1 MENNEIL
8 DLLEQEYLQEYRKIQ
23 NRLLKKIRESS
34 YLNVELH
41 DIANQLYTAQLRSLH
56 PQDIYNGDET
66 AFINGIVRNV
76 PEPLLLKNKKS
87 KAGNRAV
94 ISILV
99 AVIIMISFYAISRS
113 VAIDDQR
120 KAMGYLQ
127 ESSNYRTIQQEIK
140 EEAVYTFQLKDVSSN
155 EGQKVYESEGNTI
168 YLSDVEEETDAYLI
182 YFEASGEFS
191 TQGGSIVSV
200 VSHDIEK
207 KHKAYE
213 LEGSVNVILD
223 SGMQELP
230 WMYLSVNK
238 TKNTDEYGFR
248 LSKALV
254 AGQSSVKLQLKDL
267 VKTTWTHKIV
277 SFRQSW

>member
-1 MENNEIL
+1 MDNNEIL

-41 DIANQLYTAQLRSLH
+41 DIANQLYTGQLKKQS
-56 PQDIYNGDET
+56 PQTIYNGDED
-66 AFINGIVRNV
+66 AFINSIMRNV
-76 PEPLLLKNKKS
+76 PEPLLLKNRKS

-94 ISILV
+94 IIILV

-127 ESSNYRTIQQEIK
+127 ESSSYRTIQQEIK
-140 EEAVYTFQLKDVSSN
+140 EEAVFTFDLKDVSAN

-168 YLSDVEEETDAYLI
+168 YISDVEEETGAYLI
-182 YFEASGEFS
+182 YFEAGGEFS
-191 TQGGSIVSV
+191 TTGGSIVSV

-213 LEGSVNVILD
+213 LEGSVNALLD
-223 SGMQELP
+223 SGSQELP
-230 WMYLSVNK
+230 WMYLSVDK
-238 TKNTDEYGFR
+238 TKNKDEYGFR
-248 LSKALV
+248 LDKSLV
-254 AGQSSVKLQLKDL
+254 EGKGSVKLQLKDL
-267 VKTTWTHKIV
+267 IKTTWTHK
-277 SFRQSW
+277 

>member
-1 MENNEIL
+1 MDNNEIL

-41 DIANQLYTAQLRSLH
+41 DIANQLYTAQLKKQN
-56 PQDIYNGDET
+56 PQAIYNGDED
-66 AFINGIVRNV
+66 AFINGIMRNV
-76 PEPLLLKNKKS
+76 PEPLLLKNRKS

-94 ISILV
+94 IIILV

-140 EEAVYTFQLKDVSSN
+140 EEAVFTFNLKDVSAN

-168 YLSDVEEETDAYLI
+168 YISDVEEETGAYLV
-182 YFEASGEFS
+182 YFEAGGEFS
-191 TQGGSIVSV
+191 TTGGSIVSV

-213 LEGSVNVILD
+213 LEGSVNALLD
-223 SGMQELP
+223 SGSQELP
-230 WMYLSVNK
+230 WMYLSVDK
-238 TKNTDEYGFR
+238 TKNKDEYGFR
-248 LSKALV
+248 LDKSLV
-254 AGQSSVKLQLKDL
+254 EGKGSVKLQLKDL
-267 VKTTWTHKIV
+267 IKTTWTHK
-277 SFRQSW
+277 

>member
-41 DIANQLYTAQLRSLH
+41 DIANQLYTAQLRSLQ

-140 EEAVYTFQLKDVSSN
+140 EEVVYTFQLKDVSSN

-238 TKNTDEYGFR
+238 TKNKDEYGFR
-248 LSKALV
+248 MDKSLV
-254 AGQSSVKLQLKDL
+254 EGKGSVKLHLKDL
-267 VKTTWTHKIV
+267 IKTTWTHK
-277 SFRQSW
+277 

>member
-41 DIANQLYTAQLRSLH
+41 DIANQLYTAQLRSLQ

-76 PEPLLLKNKKS
+76 PEPLLLKSKKS

-140 EEAVYTFQLKDVSSN
+140 EEVVYTFQLKDVSSN

-238 TKNTDEYGFR
+238 TKNKDEYGFR
-248 LSKALV
+248 MDKSLV
-254 AGQSSVKLQLKDL
+254 EGKGSVKLHLKDL
-267 VKTTWTHKIV
+267 IKTTWTHK
-277 SFRQSW
+277 

>member
-1 MENNEIL
+1 MENNELL

-41 DIANQLYTAQLRSLH
+41 DIANQLYTAQLRSLQ
-56 PQDIYNGDET
+56 PQDIYNGDEA
-66 AFINGIVRNV
+66 AFINGIVRSV

-94 ISILV
+94 IIILV

-140 EEAVYTFQLKDVSSN
+140 EEAVYTFRLKDVSSN

-191 TQGGSIVSV
+191 SQGGSIVSV

-238 TKNTDEYGFR
+238 TKNKDEYGFR

-254 AGQSSVKLQLKDL
+254 AGRSSVKLQLKDL
-267 VKTTWTHKIV
+267 VKTTWTHK
-277 SFRQSW
+277 

>member
-23 NRLLKKIRESS
+23 YRLLKKIRESS

-41 DIANQLYTAQLRSLH
+41 DIANQLYTAQLRSLQ

-76 PEPLLLKNKKS
+76 PEPLLLKSKKS

-127 ESSNYRTIQQEIK
+127 ESSNYRTIQQEIR

-238 TKNTDEYGFR
+238 TKNKDEYGFR
-248 LSKALV
+248 MDKSLV
-254 AGQSSVKLQLKDL
+254 EGKGSVKLHLKDL
-267 VKTTWTHKIV
+267 IKTTWTHK
-277 SFRQSW
+277 

>member
-41 DIANQLYTAQLRSLH
+41 DIANQLYTAQLRSLQ

-76 PEPLLLKNKKS
+76 PEPLLLKSKKS

-127 ESSNYRTIQQEIK
+127 ESSNYRTIQQEIR

-238 TKNTDEYGFR
+238 TKNKDEYGFR

-267 VKTTWTHKIV
+267 VKTTWTHK
-277 SFRQSW
+277 

>member
-41 DIANQLYTAQLRSLH
+41 EIANQLYTAQLRSLQ

-140 EEAVYTFQLKDVSSN
+140 KEAVYTFQLKDVSSN

-238 TKNTDEYGFR
+238 TKNKDEYGFR
-248 LSKALV
+248 LDKSLV
-254 AGQSSVKLQLKDL
+254 EGKGSVKLHLKDL
-267 VKTTWTHKIV
+267 IKTTWTHK
-277 SFRQSW
+277 

>member
-41 DIANQLYTAQLRSLH
+41 DIANQLYTAQLRSLQ
-56 PQDIYNGDET
+56 PQDIYNGDEA
-66 AFINGIVRNV
+66 AFINGIVRSV

-140 EEAVYTFQLKDVSSN
+140 EEAVYTFRLKDVSSN

-191 TQGGSIVSV
+191 SQGGSIVSV

-223 SGMQELP
+223 SGTQELP

-238 TKNTDEYGFR
+238 TKNKDEYGFR

-267 VKTTWTHKIV
+267 VKTTWTHK
-277 SFRQSW
+277 

>member
-41 DIANQLYTAQLRSLH
+41 DIANQLYTAQLRSLQ

-191 TQGGSIVSV
+191 TQGRSIVSV

-238 TKNTDEYGFR
+238 TKNKDEYGFR

-267 VKTTWTHKIV
+267 VKTTWTHK
-277 SFRQSW
+277 

>member
-1 MENNEIL
+1 M
-8 DLLEQEYLQEYRKIQ
+8 
-23 NRLLKKIRESS
+23 
-34 YLNVELH
+34 
-41 DIANQLYTAQLRSLH
+41 
-56 PQDIYNGDET
+56 
-66 AFINGIVRNV
+66 
-76 PEPLLLKNKKS
+76 
-87 KAGNRAV
+87 
-94 ISILV
+94 
-99 AVIIMISFYAISRS
+99 
-113 VAIDDQR
+113 
-120 KAMGYLQ
+120 
-127 ESSNYRTIQQEIK
+127 
-140 EEAVYTFQLKDVSSN
+140 YTFQLKDVSSN

-238 TKNTDEYGFR
+238 TKNKDECGFR

-267 VKTTWTHKIV
+267 VKTTWTHK
-277 SFRQSW
+277 

>member
-8 DLLEQEYLQEYRKIQ
+8 DLLEQQYLQENRKIQ

-41 DIANQLYTAQLRSLH
+41 DIANQLYTAQLRSLQ

-140 EEAVYTFQLKDVSSN
+140 EEVVYTFQLKDVSSN

-238 TKNTDEYGFR
+238 TKNKDEYGFR

-267 VKTTWTHKIV
+267 VKTTWTHK
-277 SFRQSW
+277 

>member
-1 MENNEIL
+1 MENNELL

-23 NRLLKKIRESS
+23 NRLLKKIRKSS

-41 DIANQLYTAQLRSLH
+41 DIANQLYTAQLRRLK
-56 PQDIYNGDET
+56 PQDIYNGDEA
-66 AFINGIVRNV
+66 AFINGIVRSV

-94 ISILV
+94 II
-99 AVIIMISFYAISRS
+99 
-113 VAIDDQR
+113 
-120 KAMGYLQ
+120 
-127 ESSNYRTIQQEIK
+127 
-140 EEAVYTFQLKDVSSN
+140 
-155 EGQKVYESEGNTI
+155 
-168 YLSDVEEETDAYLI
+168 
-182 YFEASGEFS
+182 EASGEFS

-238 TKNTDEYGFR
+238 TKNKDEYGFR

-267 VKTTWTHKIV
+267 VKTTWTHK
-277 SFRQSW
+277 

>member
-41 DIANQLYTAQLRSLH
+41 DIANQLYTAQLRSLQ

-238 TKNTDEYGFR
+238 TKNKDEYGFR
-248 LSKALV
+248 LSKSLV
-254 AGQSSVKLQLKDL
+254 AGRSSVKIQLKDL
-267 VKTTWTHKIV
+267 VKTTWTHK
-277 SFRQSW
+277 

>member
-1 MENNEIL
+1 MENNELL

-41 DIANQLYTAQLRSLH
+41 DIANQLYTAQLRSLQ
-56 PQDIYNGDET
+56 PQDIYNGDEA
-66 AFINGIVRNV
+66 AFINGIVRSV

-94 ISILV
+94 IIILV

-140 EEAVYTFQLKDVSSN
+140 EEVVYTFQLKDVSSN

-238 TKNTDEYGFR
+238 TKNKDEYGFR

-254 AGQSSVKLQLKDL
+254 AGRSSVKLQLKDL
-267 VKTTWTHKIV
+267 VKTTWTHK
-277 SFRQSW
+277 

>member
-1 MENNEIL
+1 MENNELL

-23 NRLLKKIRESS
+23 NRLLKKIRKSS

-41 DIANQLYTAQLRSLH
+41 DIANQLYTAQLRRLK
-56 PQDIYNGDET
+56 PQDIYNGDEA
-66 AFINGIVRNV
+66 AFINGIVRSV

-94 ISILV
+94 IIVLV
-99 AVIIMISFYAISRS
+99 AVIIMISFYALSRS

-140 EEAVYTFQLKDVSSN
+140 EEVVYTFQRKDVSSN

-238 TKNTDEYGFR
+238 TKNKDEYGFR

-267 VKTTWTHKIV
+267 VKTTWTHK
-277 SFRQSW
+277 

>member
-1 MENNEIL
+1 MENNELL

-41 DIANQLYTAQLRSLH
+41 DIANQLYTAQLRSLQ

-94 ISILV
+94 IIILV

-140 EEAVYTFQLKDVSSN
+140 EEAVYTFRLKDVSSN

-191 TQGGSIVSV
+191 SQGGSIVSV

-223 SGMQELP
+223 SGTQELP

-238 TKNTDEYGFR
+238 TKNKDEYGFR

-267 VKTTWTHKIV
+267 VKTTWTHK
-277 SFRQSW
+277 

>member
-41 DIANQLYTAQLRSLH
+41 DIANQLYTAQLRGLQ
-56 PQDIYNGDET
+56 PQAIYNGDEA
-66 AFINGIVRNV
+66 AFINGIVRSV

-87 KAGNRAV
+87 KTGNRAV
-94 ISILV
+94 ICILV

-127 ESSNYRTIQQEIK
+127 ESSNYRTMQQEIK

-213 LEGSVNVILD
+213 LEGSVNVLLD
-223 SGMQELP
+223 DGSQELP
-230 WMYLSVNK
+230 WTYLSVNK
-238 TKNTDEYGFR
+238 TKNKDEYGFR
-248 LSKALV
+248 LSKSLV
-254 AGQSSVKLQLKDL
+254 AGRSSVKIQLKDL
-267 VKTTWTHKIV
+267 VKTTWTHK
-277 SFRQSW
+277 

>member
-41 DIANQLYTAQLRSLH
+41 DIANQLYTAQLRSLQ

-140 EEAVYTFQLKDVSSN
+140 EEAVYTFQLKNVSSN

-238 TKNTDEYGFR
+238 TKNKDEYGFR
-248 LSKALV
+248 LDKSLV
-254 AGQSSVKLQLKDL
+254 EGKGSVKLHLKDL
-267 VKTTWTHKIV
+267 IKTTWTHK
-277 SFRQSW
+277 

>member
-8 DLLEQEYLQEYRKIQ
+8 DLLEQEYLQEYRKKQ

-41 DIANQLYTAQLRSLH
+41 DIANQLYTAQLRGLQ
-56 PQDIYNGDET
+56 PQAIYNGDEA
-66 AFINGIVRNV
+66 AFINGIVRSV

-87 KAGNRAV
+87 KTGNRAV
-94 ISILV
+94 ICILV

-127 ESSNYRTIQQEIK
+127 ESSNYRTMQQEIK

-213 LEGSVNVILD
+213 LEGSVNVLLD
-223 SGMQELP
+223 DGSQELP

-238 TKNTDEYGFR
+238 TKNKDEYGFR
-248 LSKALV
+248 LSKSLV
-254 AGQSSVKLQLKDL
+254 AGRSSVKLQLKDL
-267 VKTTWTHKIV
+267 VKTTWTHK
-277 SFRQSW
+277 

>member
-1 MENNEIL
+1 MENNELL

-23 NRLLKKIRESS
+23 NRLLKKIRKSS

-41 DIANQLYTAQLRSLH
+41 DIANQLYTAQLRSLQ
-56 PQDIYNGDET
+56 PQDIYNGDEA
-66 AFINGIVRNV
+66 AFINGIVRSV

-94 ISILV
+94 IIILV

-140 EEAVYTFQLKDVSSN
+140 EEAVYTFRLKDVSSN

-191 TQGGSIVSV
+191 SQGGSIVSV

-238 TKNTDEYGFR
+238 TKNKDEYGFR
-248 LSKALV
+248 LDKSLV
-254 AGQSSVKLQLKDL
+254 EGKGSVKLHLKDL
-267 VKTTWTHKIV
+267 IKTTWTHK
-277 SFRQSW
+277 

>member
-1 MENNEIL
+1 MENNELL

-41 DIANQLYTAQLRSLH
+41 DIANQLYTAQLRSLQ
-56 PQDIYNGDET
+56 PQDIYNGEEA
-66 AFINGIVRNV
+66 AFINGIVRSV

-94 ISILV
+94 IIILV

-140 EEAVYTFQLKDVSSN
+140 EEAVYTFRLKDVSSN

-191 TQGGSIVSV
+191 SQGGSIVSV

-223 SGMQELP
+223 SGTQELP

-238 TKNTDEYGFR
+238 TKNKDEYGFR

-254 AGQSSVKLQLKDL
+254 AGRSSVKLQLKDL
-267 VKTTWTHKIV
+267 VKTTWTHK
-277 SFRQSW
+277 

>member
-1 MENNEIL
+1 MENNELL

-23 NRLLKKIRESS
+23 NRLLKKIRKSS

-41 DIANQLYTAQLRSLH
+41 DIANQLYTAQLRRLK
-56 PQDIYNGDET
+56 PQDIYNGDEA
-66 AFINGIVRNV
+66 AFINGIVRSV

-94 ISILV
+94 IIVLV
-99 AVIIMISFYAISRS
+99 AVIIMISFYALSRS

-140 EEAVYTFQLKDVSSN
+140 EEAVYTFRLKDVSSN
-155 EGQKVYESEGNTI
+155 EGKKVYESEGNTI

-191 TQGGSIVSV
+191 SQGGSIVSV

-223 SGMQELP
+223 SGTQELP

-238 TKNTDEYGFR
+238 TKNKDEYGFR

-267 VKTTWTHKIV
+267 VKTTWTHK
-277 SFRQSW
+277 

>member
-41 DIANQLYTAQLRSLH
+41 DIANQLYTAQLRSLQ

-113 VAIDDQR
+113 VAIDDRVRQWAICRNPAIIVRYSR
-120 KAMGYLQ
+120 K
-127 ESSNYRTIQQEIK
+127 
-140 EEAVYTFQLKDVSSN
+140 
-155 EGQKVYESEGNTI
+155 
-168 YLSDVEEETDAYLI
+168 
-182 YFEASGEFS
+182 
-191 TQGGSIVSV
+191 
-200 VSHDIEK
+200 
-207 KHKAYE
+207 
-213 LEGSVNVILD
+213 
-223 SGMQELP
+223 
-230 WMYLSVNK
+230 
-238 TKNTDEYGFR
+238 
-248 LSKALV
+248 
-254 AGQSSVKLQLKDL
+254 
-267 VKTTWTHKIV
+267 
-277 SFRQSW
+277 

>member
-41 DIANQLYTAQLRSLH
+41 DIANQLYTAQLRSLQ

-140 EEAVYTFQLKDVSSN
+140 KEVVYTFQLKDVSSN

-238 TKNTDEYGFR
+238 TKNKDEYGFR
-248 LSKALV
+248 LDKSLV
-254 AGQSSVKLQLKDL
+254 EGKGSVKLHLKDL
-267 VKTTWTHKIV
+267 IKTTWTHK
-277 SFRQSW
+277 

>member
-1 MENNEIL
+1 
-8 DLLEQEYLQEYRKIQ
+8 
-23 NRLLKKIRESS
+23 
-34 YLNVELH
+34 
-41 DIANQLYTAQLRSLH
+41 
-56 PQDIYNGDET
+56 
-66 AFINGIVRNV
+66 
-76 PEPLLLKNKKS
+76 
-87 KAGNRAV
+87 
-94 ISILV
+94 
-99 AVIIMISFYAISRS
+99 MISFYAISRS

-140 EEAVYTFQLKDVSSN
+140 EEVVYTFQLKDVSSN

-238 TKNTDEYGFR
+238 TKNKDEYGFR

-267 VKTTWTHKIV
+267 VKTTWTHK
-277 SFRQSW
+277 

>member
-41 DIANQLYTAQLRSLH
+41 DIANQLYTAQLRSLQ
-56 PQDIYNGDET
+56 PQAIYNGDEA
-66 AFINGIVRNV
+66 AFINGIVRSV

-94 ISILV
+94 ICILV

-127 ESSNYRTIQQEIK
+127 ESSNYRTMQQEIK

-155 EGQKVYESEGNTI
+155 EGQKVYESEG
-168 YLSDVEEETDAYLI
+168 
-182 YFEASGEFS
+182 
-191 TQGGSIVSV
+191 
-200 VSHDIEK
+200 
-207 KHKAYE
+207 
-213 LEGSVNVILD
+213 SVNVLLD
-223 SGMQELP
+223 DGSQELP

-238 TKNTDEYGFR
+238 TKNKDEYGFR
-248 LSKALV
+248 LSKSLV
-254 AGQSSVKLQLKDL
+254 AGRSSVKLQLKDL
-267 VKTTWTHKIV
+267 VKTTWTHK
-277 SFRQSW
+277 

>member
-41 DIANQLYTAQLRSLH
+41 DIANQLYTAQLRSLQ

-76 PEPLLLKNKKS
+76 PEPLLLKSKKS

-127 ESSNYRTIQQEIK
+127 ESSNYRTIQQEIR

-238 TKNTDEYGFR
+238 TKNKDEYGFR
-248 LSKALV
+248 MDKSLV
-254 AGQSSVKLQLKDL
+254 EGKGSVKLHLKDL
-267 VKTTWTHKIV
+267 IKTTWTHK
-277 SFRQSW
+277 

>member
-41 DIANQLYTAQLRSLH
+41 DIANQLYTAQLRSLQ
-56 PQDIYNGDET
+56 PQAIYNGDDA
-66 AFINGIVRNV
+66 AFINGIVRSV

-94 ISILV
+94 ICILV

-127 ESSNYRTIQQEIK
+127 ESSNYRTMQQEIK

-213 LEGSVNVILD
+213 LEGSVNVLLD
-223 SGMQELP
+223 DGSQELP

-238 TKNTDEYGFR
+238 TKNKDEYGFR
-248 LSKALV
+248 LSKSLV
-254 AGQSSVKLQLKDL
+254 AGRSSVKLQLKDL
-267 VKTTWTHKIV
+267 VKTTWTHK
-277 SFRQSW
+277 

>member
-1 MENNEIL
+1 MENNELL

-41 DIANQLYTAQLRSLH
+41 DIANQLYTAQLRSLQ
-56 PQDIYNGDET
+56 PQDIYNGDEA
-66 AFINGIVRNV
+66 AFINGIVRSV
-76 PEPLLLKNKKS
+76 LEPLLLKNKKS

-94 ISILV
+94 IIILV

-140 EEAVYTFQLKDVSSN
+140 EEAVYTFRLKDVSSN

-191 TQGGSIVSV
+191 SQGGSIVSV

-223 SGMQELP
+223 SGTQELP

-238 TKNTDEYGFR
+238 TKNKDEYGFR

-254 AGQSSVKLQLKDL
+254 AGRSSVKLQLKDL
-267 VKTTWTHKIV
+267 VKTTWTHK
-277 SFRQSW
+277 